1 MESVVGRRVFVGS
14 VVAGLPLLAGAG
26 VRAFAQAGAAAPH
39 SHPAAA
45 AGADP
50 VLDHLVRQI
59 AAAHNAARARRPRGE
74 DARAVA
80 SQLKTLAVYAKQ
92 IDLDAR
98 VRAGVRDLVAVHGRD
113 AVMYHEVELVARQA
127 SLERFGFRV
136 EARALN
142 YPVHADHTARAAALD
157 ALLADGLSPMWQ
169 RMARTLD
176 QIAPE
181 IDRRG
186 APVVAVRARQDVIW
200 YGAFCDSLWADYERA
215 QLMAAPICWASTM
228 PLGSFLIPTC
238 VALEGGAMALLFIYL
253 FYCAGFWW

>member
-26 VRAFAQAGAAAPH
+26 VRTFAQSGAASPH
-39 SHPAAA
+39 NHPAAA
-45 AGADP
+45 AAADQ

-59 AAAHNAARARRPRGE
+59 AGAHNAARARRPRGE

-80 SQLKTLAVYAKQ
+80 AHLNTLAVYAKQ

-98 VRAGVRDLVAVHGRD
+98 VRAGVRDLVDLHGRD
-113 AVMYHEVELVARQA
+113 AVMYHEIGRAARQA

-136 EARALN
+136 EARALD
-142 YPVHADHTARAAALD
+142 YPVHADYNARGAALD
-157 ALLADGLSPMWQ
+157 ALLADGVSPTWT
-169 RMARTLD
+169 RIARTLE

-181 IDRRG
+181 LDRRG
-186 APVVAVRARQDVIW
+186 AQLVPVSARQDAVW

-215 QLMAAPICWASTM
+215 QLMAAPVCWASAL

-238 VALEGGAMALLFIYL
+238 VALEGGAMVLLFTYL
-253 FYCAGFWW
+253 FYCAGYWW